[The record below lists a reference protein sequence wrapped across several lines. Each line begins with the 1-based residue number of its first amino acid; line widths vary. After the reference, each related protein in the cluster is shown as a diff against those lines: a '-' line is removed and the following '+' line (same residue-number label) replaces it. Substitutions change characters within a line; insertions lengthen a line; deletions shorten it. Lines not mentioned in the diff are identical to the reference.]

1 MSTGGDKFMNM
12 KQLETFYWIDRLGSF
27 SAAADRVFATQSTV
41 SMRIQELED
50 SFGVKLFD
58 RSQRTAK
65 LTSKGKELVPYVKQL
80 IELTSEMQQLLMPKE
95 GLSGLIRLGVVEV
108 IATTWLT
115 DFIKHLRNK
124 YPQVKLEIE
133 VGLANELNE
142 KLLNGDLDLIF
153 SMGRAPGNT
162 YAMESLGT
170 VALDWMCAP
179 ELLGKKSKAT
189 IDIFNEQPLIL
200 LNKNSFHYK
209 TIQVWMKENEV
220 KSKSVIEC
228 NSMSAIA
235 ALLKAGIGVSLL
247 PGSCFSRE
255 LSESALKIFKIGKEF
270 KPAESFA
277 MYISDSP
284 NPIAQAVAEIGAEIS
299 RCFDDGAEDLLKNK
313 PELARV

>member
-1 MSTGGDKFMNM
+1 MNI

-27 SAAADRVFATQSTV
+27 SAAADHIFATQSTV

-65 LTSKGKELVPYVKQL
+65 LTSKGKELVPYVRQL
-80 IELTSEMQQLLMPKE
+80 IELTSEMQQLLSPKD

-108 IATTWLT
+108 IASTWLT
-115 DFIKHLRNK
+115 DFIKHLRIK
-124 YPQVKLEIE
+124 YPQIKLEIE
-133 VGLANELNE
+133 IGLANELSE
-142 KLLNGDLDLIF
+142 KLSNGDLDLIF
-153 SMGRAPGNT
+153 SMGRAPGST
-162 YAMESLGT
+162 YAMESLGV
-170 VALDWMCAP
+170 VALNWMCSP
-179 ELLGKKSKAT
+179 ELLGKRSKAT

-200 LNKNSFHYK
+200 LNKKSFHYK
-209 TIQVWMKENEV
+209 SIQAWMKENEV

-235 ALLKAGIGVSLL
+235 TLLKAGIGVSLL
-247 PGSCFSRE
+247 PSSCFLRD
-255 LSESALKIFKIGKEF
+255 LQESSLKIFKIGNDF

-284 NPIAQAVAEIGAEIS
+284 NPIAQAVAEVGAEIS
-299 RCFDDGAEDLLKNK
+299 KQFDDGSQAIQKTNLS
-313 PELARV
+313 AR